1 MDNLKVVL
9 SVPHYDFNW
18 QTYYTF
24 TTPLAAPKGSRLEA
38 TAHYDNSASNRFNPN
53 PNIDVRWGEQTWDE
67 MQYNGMSYY
76 VDRPAAASESAAL
89 Q

>member
-24 TTPLAAPKGSRLEA
+24 TTPLAAPKGWRLEA

-53 PNIDVRWGEQTWDE
+53 PNIDLRCGEQTWDE
-67 MQYNGMSYY
+67 MQYNGMSY
-76 VDRPAAASESAAL
+76 
-89 Q
+89 